1 VAAPKLGAQ
10 IELRESR
17 QGKLVVG
24 ISRLRRYGAAQTAAP
39 TAPLSGVVMVGGTL
53 LIGADL
59 NRDQVPA
66 ATQVLSASD
75 VNCTGIPDITETILP
90 NVRSATN

>member
-1 VAAPKLGAQ
+1 
-10 IELRESR
+10 
-17 QGKLVVG
+17 
-24 ISRLRRYGAAQTAAP
+24 
-39 TAPLSGVVMVGGTL
+39 MVGGTL